1 MVDAD
6 HLPAGDVRFQLMVH
20 DGFQTVTTTTDV
32 VSLPPRPP
40 IVAILYP
47 RSSDQV
53 YAEKQLHLFGTAT
66 SAGGGR
72 VADDQATW
80 YVDGKEIA
88 KGFDVWVPSPGAGAH
103 DVRLDVTA
111 GDLTG
116 SAAERIDVS
125 PVNGIPGPR

>member
-6 HLPAGDVRFQLMVH
+6 QLPAGDVKFQLMVH

-40 IVAILYP
+40 VVAILYP

-53 YAEKQLHLFGTAT
+53 YARSSCICLERRRAPGVVASRTIRRRGTSTARRSPRDST
-66 SAGGGR
+66 SGCPALE
-72 VADDQATW
+72 Q
-80 YVDGKEIA
+80 
-88 KGFDVWVPSPGAGAH
+88 
-103 DVRLDVTA
+103 VRTMYGSSVTA